1 MPARD
6 VFHNAVRNAL
16 INDGW
21 TITDDPL
28 RLQWGKKDMY
38 VDLGAEKLIAAEK
51 EGLKI
56 AVEIK
61 SFGGASDVRDL
72 EQAFGQYFVYHAVI
86 RQTQPDRNL
95 FLAVAT
101 DVYTEVF
108 EDDLGRL
115 LLETYQAPLIVFD
128 PEKEEVVKWIK

>member
-6 VFHNAVRNAL
+6 VFHNAVRKAL
-16 INDGW
+16 ANDGW

-38 VDLGAEKLIAAEK
+38 VDLGAEKLIGAEK
-51 EGLKI
+51 EGVRI

-86 RQTQPDRNL
+86 KQTQPDRNL

-101 DVYTEVF
+101 DIYAEVF

-128 PEKEEVVKWIK
+128 PVTEEIVKWIR

>member
-6 VFHNAVRNAL
+6 VFHNAVRKAL
-16 INDGW
+16 ANDGW

-38 VDLGAEKLIAAEK
+38 VDLGAEKLIGAEK
-51 EGLKI
+51 EGMRI

-72 EQAFGQYFVYHAVI
+72 EQAFGQYFVYRAVI
-86 RQTQPDRNL
+86 KQTQPDRNL
-95 FLAVAT
+95 FLAVAI
-101 DVYTEVF
+101 DIYAEVF
-108 EDDLGRL
+108 EDDLGQL

-128 PEKEEVVKWIK
+128 PVTEEIVKWIK